1 MVDLNLILFGS
12 CLAVYELRRE
22 KGLSQKELGA
32 LIGVSNK
39 AVSKWETGASAPKT
53 ETIIKLAAV
62 LGVTAEELL
71 CGKQQEFEN
80 LNTLEALSNKTAN
93 MYLQEKLRE
102 YEKDNADK
110 ACKKAKTYLICVFS
124 LFIAV
129 TIIIF
134 ILFPLA
140 ASVDGSVEIKD
151 IFSSMAMG
159 YTIASVYTG
168 ITLFVDIIKKVPDWL
183 IALLC
188 VLFPIAFLAIEVTG
202 LVMCIPQIVKSV
214 QILIK
219 SRKEKDKNG

>member
-1 MVDLNLILFGS
+1 MQNYDVGNRI
-12 CLAVYELRRE
+12 YELRKE

-53 ETIIKLAAV
+53 ETIINLAAV

-110 ACKKAKTYLICVFS
+110 ECKKAKTYLICVSS
-124 LFIAV
+124 LFITV
-129 TIIIF
+129 TILF
-134 ILFPLA
+134 LILPFVSA
-140 ASVDGSVEIKD
+140 EGSTTVEH

-159 YTIASVYTG
+159 YMIASVYTG
-168 ITLFVDIIKKVPDWL
+168 ITLFVDIIKKIPDWL

-188 VLFPIAFLAIEVTG
+188 VLFPIAFLAIEVFG
-202 LVMCIPQIVKSV
+202 LIMCIPQIIKSV

-219 SRKEKDKNG
+219 SRKEKDKNE

>member
-22 KGLSQKELGA
+22 KGLSHKELGA

-110 ACKKAKTYLICVFS
+110 AYKKAKTYLICVFS

-129 TIIIF
+129 TILILTIYVAVSTGGYIEKSNIF
-134 ILFPLA
+134 MSF
-140 ASVDGSVEIKD
+140 
-151 IFSSMAMG
+151 AMG
-159 YTIASVYTG
+159 YLIASVYTG

>member
-80 LNTLEALSNKTAN
+80 LNTLEALSNKIAN

-129 TIIIF
+129 TIIF
-134 ILFPLA
+134 ILFPRCVSRWQCRNKRHFFINGNGLYDCLRLYRYNP
-140 ASVDGSVEIKD
+140 VC
-151 IFSSMAMG
+151 G
-159 YTIASVYTG
+159 YH
-168 ITLFVDIIKKVPDWL
+168 
-183 IALLC
+183 
-188 VLFPIAFLAIEVTG
+188 
-202 LVMCIPQIVKSV
+202 
-214 QILIK
+214 
-219 SRKEKDKNG
+219 

>member
-1 MVDLNLILFGS
+1 M
-12 CLAVYELRRE
+12 
-22 KGLSQKELGA
+22 
-32 LIGVSNK
+32 
-39 AVSKWETGASAPKT
+39 SKWETGASAPKT

-129 TIIIF
+129 TILILTIYVAVSTGGYIEKSNIF
-134 ILFPLA
+134 MSF
-140 ASVDGSVEIKD
+140 
-151 IFSSMAMG
+151 AMG
-159 YTIASVYTG
+159 YLIASVYTG
-168 ITLFVDIIKKVPDWL
+168 ITLFVDIIKKIPEWL
-183 IALLC
+183 SAILC
-188 VLFPIAFLAIEVTG
+188 VLFVFTFSVIEIAGA
-202 LVMCIPQIVKSV
+202 VMCIPQIIKSV

-219 SRKEKDKNG
+219 SRKEKDKNE

>member
-110 ACKKAKTYLICVFS
+110 AYKKAKTYLICVFS

-129 TIIIF
+129 TILILTIYVAVSTGGYIEKSNIF
-134 ILFPLA
+134 MSF
-140 ASVDGSVEIKD
+140 
-151 IFSSMAMG
+151 AMG
-159 YTIASVYTG
+159 YLIASVYTG
-168 ITLFVDIIKKVPDWL
+168 ITLFVDIIKKIPDWL

-188 VLFPIAFLAIEVTG
+188 VLFPIAFLTIEVTG
-202 LVMCIPQIVKSV
+202 FVMCIPQIVKSV

>member
-1 MVDLNLILFGS
+1 MQNYDVGNRI
-12 CLAVYELRRE
+12 YELRKE

-110 ACKKAKTYLICVFS
+110 ECKKAKTYLICVFS
-124 LFIAV
+124 LFIAI
-129 TIIIF
+129 T
-134 ILFPLA
+134 ILFLFLPF
-140 ASVDGSVEIKD
+140 VSVEGATTAEH
-151 IFSSMAMG
+151 IFSSIAMG
-159 YTIASVYTG
+159 YVVASVYTG
-168 ITLFVDIIKKVPDWL
+168 ITLIFELIKKIPDWL

-188 VLFPIAFLAIEVTG
+188 VLLPLTFLAIELVG
-202 LVMCIPQIVKSV
+202 LIMCIPQIIKSV
-214 QILIK
+214 QILVK
-219 SRKEKDKNG
+219 SRKEKDKNE

>member
-1 MVDLNLILFGS
+1 MQNYDVGNRI
-12 CLAVYELRRE
+12 YELRKG

-53 ETIIKLAAV
+53 ETIINLAAV

-110 ACKKAKTYLICVFS
+110 ECKKAKTYLICVFS
-124 LFIAV
+124 LFITV
-129 TIIIF
+129 TILF
-134 ILFPLA
+134 LILPFVSA
-140 ASVDGSVEIKD
+140 EGSTTVEH

-159 YTIASVYTG
+159 YMIASVYTG
-168 ITLFVDIIKKVPDWL
+168 ITLFVDIIKKIPDWL

-188 VLFPIAFLAIEVTG
+188 VLFPIAFLAIEVFG
-202 LVMCIPQIVKSV
+202 LIMCIPQIIKSV

-219 SRKEKDKNG
+219 SRKEKDKNE